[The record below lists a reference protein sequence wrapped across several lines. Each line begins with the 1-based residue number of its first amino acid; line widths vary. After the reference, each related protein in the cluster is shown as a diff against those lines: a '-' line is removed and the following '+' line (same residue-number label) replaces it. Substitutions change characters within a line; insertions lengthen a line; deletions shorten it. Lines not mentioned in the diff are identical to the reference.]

1 MMTNDEIE
9 AWAKDPQRAD
19 TMPYGLYEPPHRKG
33 ITGAALVVR
42 GVLYFRNGF
51 TPEVRSALVNCFDQ
65 YGAVIEEYHH
75 AAEVAAGQQP
85 SKNGPLR
92 WFYAEGEDPT
102 PYDKAPGFK
111 SLAKSVP
118 ANQTL
123 AVAMTSAEHK
133 FATGFFDFT
142 VFALSDWKAER
153 KRGLDGVAFTVPRS
167 FLVHRP
173 ARFQAMF
180 NAFAQALPTV
190 HGHAGFAVNVP
201 PMGRRP
207 NEASE
212 YFYARRFGPG
222 IDVGDPMR
230 SNVRKLYTK
239 IKTVD
244 WLNALDSELV
254 REVGGA
260 SSLALP
266 PDWFVREPMGDGGLV
281 IQAGVDPSS
290 GISDGPGKPVL
301 PPAAYV
307 LLNQALHP
315 IVADT
320 LDSLQDGTLDS
331 TAPLLNTG
339 VATEGWLRRFNVPDD
354 QIPTWWVELHKTP
367 KVTESKAA
375 IAANL
380 HRMRQAMG
388 LPAVPAPSNG
398 FGYDGAPGA

>member
-1 MMTNDEIE
+1 MTNDQIE
-9 AWAKDPQRAD
+9 AWAKDPRRAD

-42 GVLYFRNGF
+42 GVLYFRNGC
-51 TPEVRSALVNCFDQ
+51 TPEVRKALVNCFQQ
-65 YGAVIEEYHH
+65 YSAVIEEYHH
-75 AAEVAAGQQP
+75 ASEVAAGQEP
-85 SKNGPLR
+85 SKSGPLR

-102 PYDKAPGFK
+102 PYDKAPGFE

-123 AVAMTSAEHK
+123 AVAMTSADHK
-133 FATGFFDFT
+133 LATGFYDFT

-153 KRGLDGVAFTVPRS
+153 KRGLDGISFTVPRA

-244 WLNALDSELV
+244 WLNALDAELV
-254 REVGGA
+254 RDVGGA
-260 SSLALP
+260 SALALP
-266 PDWFVREPMGDGGLV
+266 PDWFIREPLGDGGLI
-281 IQAGVDPSS
+281 IQAGAAPET

-307 LLNQALHP
+307 ILDQALRP

-320 LDSLQDGTLDS
+320 IDTLQDGTLDS
-331 TAPLLNTG
+331 TSPLLSTV
-339 VATEGWLRRFNVPDD
+339 VATEGWLRRFHVPDD
-354 QIPTWWVELHKTP
+354 QINTWWVELHKTP
-367 KVTESKAA
+367 KVTDERAA
-375 IAANL
+375 IEAL
-380 HRMRQAMG
+380 TQKLRERMG
-388 LPAVPAPSNG
+388 LPGRSA
-398 FGYDGAPGA
+398 

>member
-1 MMTNDEIE
+1 MTDDQIE
-9 AWAKDPQRAD
+9 AWAKDPRRAD
-19 TMPYGLYEPPHRKG
+19 TMPYGLYEPLHRKG

-51 TPEVRSALVNCFDQ
+51 TPEVRKTLVSCFEQ
-65 YGAVIEEYHH
+65 YSAVIEEYHH
-75 AAEVAAGQQP
+75 ATEVAAGQQP
-85 SKNGPLR
+85 SKTGPLR

-102 PYDKAPGFK
+102 AYDQAPGFER
-111 SLAKSVP
+111 LAKTVP

-133 FATGFFDFT
+133 LATGFYDFT

-153 KRGLDGVAFTVPRS
+153 KRGLDGVAFSVPRA

-180 NAFAQALPTV
+180 NVFAEALPTV

-230 SNVRKLYTK
+230 STIRKLYTK

-244 WLNALDSELV
+244 WLNALDAELV
-254 REVGGA
+254 REVGA
-260 SSLALP
+260 SSSLALP
-266 PDWFVREPMGDGGLV
+266 PDWFIREPLGNGGLI
-281 IQAGVDPSS
+281 IQAGAAPET
-290 GISDGPGKPVL
+290 GISDGPGKPIL

-307 LLNQALHP
+307 LLNLALRP
-315 IVADT
+315 VVADT
-320 LDSLQDGTLDS
+320 LDTLQDGTLDS
-331 TAPLLNTG
+331 TAPLLSTV
-339 VATEGWLRRFNVPDD
+339 VATEGWLRRLNVPEDE
-354 QIPTWWVELHKTP
+354 INAWWVELHKTP
-367 KVTESKAA
+367 KVTDERTA
-375 IAANL
+375 IEEL
-380 HRMRQAMG
+380 TRKLRDRMG
-388 LPAVPAPSNG
+388 LPGRSA
-398 FGYDGAPGA
+398 

>member
-1 MMTNDEIE
+1 MTNDQIE
-9 AWAKDPQRAD
+9 AWAKDPRRAD

-42 GVLYFRNGF
+42 GVLYFRNGSS
-51 TPEVRSALVNCFDQ
+51 PEVRKALVNCFEQ
-65 YGAVIEEYHH
+65 YSAMIEEYHH
-75 AAEVAAGQQP
+75 ASEVAAGLEP
-85 SKNGPLR
+85 SKTGPLR
-92 WFYAEGEDPT
+92 WLYAEGEDPT
-102 PYDKAPGFK
+102 AYDPSGFER
-111 SLAKSVP
+111 LAKSVP
-118 ANQTL
+118 PNETL
-123 AVAMTSAEHK
+123 AVAMTSADHK
-133 FATGFFDFT
+133 LATGFYDFT

-153 KRGLDGVAFTVPRS
+153 KRGLDGVSFTVPRA

-230 SNVRKLYTK
+230 SNVRKLYTR

-244 WLNALDSELV
+244 WLNALDAELV

-266 PDWFVREPMGDGGLV
+266 PDWFIREPLGDGGLI
-281 IQAGVDPSS
+281 IQAGAAPET

-307 LLNQALHP
+307 ILNQALRP

-320 LDSLQDGTLDS
+320 IDTLQDGTLDS
-331 TAPLLNTG
+331 TAPLLSTV
-339 VATEGWLRRFNVPDD
+339 VATEGWLRRFDVPED
-354 QIPTWWVELHKTP
+354 QINPWWVELHKTP
-367 KVTESKAA
+367 KVTDERAA
-375 IAANL
+375 IDEL
-380 HRMRQAMG
+380 TDKLLGRMG
-388 LPAVPAPSNG
+388 LPGRTA
-398 FGYDGAPGA
+398 

>member
-1 MMTNDEIE
+1 MTNDQIE
-9 AWAKDPQRAD
+9 AWAKDPRRAD

-42 GVLYFRNGF
+42 GVLYFRNGC
-51 TPEVRSALVNCFDQ
+51 TPEVRKALVNCFQQ
-65 YGAVIEEYHH
+65 YSAVIEEYHH
-75 AAEVAAGQQP
+75 ASEVAAGQEP
-85 SKNGPLR
+85 SKSGPLR

-102 PYDKAPGFK
+102 PYDKAPGFE

-123 AVAMTSAEHK
+123 AVAMTSADHK
-133 FATGFFDFT
+133 LATGFYDFT

-153 KRGLDGVAFTVPRS
+153 KRGLDGISFTVPRA

-173 ARFQAMF
+173 ARFEAMF
-180 NAFAQALPTV
+180 NAFAEALPTV

-244 WLNALDSELV
+244 WLNALDAELV

-260 SSLALP
+260 SALALP
-266 PDWFVREPMGDGGLV
+266 PDWFIREPLGDGGLI
-281 IQAGVDPSS
+281 IQAGAAPET

-307 LLNQALHP
+307 ILDQALRP

-320 LDSLQDGTLDS
+320 IDTLQDGTLDS
-331 TAPLLNTG
+331 TSPLLSTV
-339 VATEGWLRRFNVPDD
+339 VATEGWLRRFHVPDD
-354 QIPTWWVELHKTP
+354 QINTWWIELHKTP
-367 KVTESKAA
+367 KVTDERAA
-375 IAANL
+375 IEAL
-380 HRMRQAMG
+380 TQKLRERMG
-388 LPAVPAPSNG
+388 LPGRAA
-398 FGYDGAPGA
+398 

>member
-1 MMTNDEIE
+1 MTNDQIE
-9 AWAKDPQRAD
+9 AWAKDPRRAD

-42 GVLYFRNGF
+42 GVLYFRNGSS
-51 TPEVRSALVNCFDQ
+51 PEVRKALVNCFEQ
-65 YGAVIEEYHH
+65 YSAMIEEYHH
-75 AAEVAAGQQP
+75 ASEVAAGQEP
-85 SKNGPLR
+85 SKTGPLR
-92 WFYAEGEDPT
+92 WLYAEGEDPT
-102 PYDKAPGFK
+102 AYDPSGFER
-111 SLAKSVP
+111 LAKSVP
-118 ANQTL
+118 PNETL
-123 AVAMTSAEHK
+123 AVAMTSADHK
-133 FATGFFDFT
+133 LATGFYDFT

-153 KRGLDGVAFTVPRS
+153 KRGLDGVSFTVPRA

-230 SNVRKLYTK
+230 SNVRKLYTR

-244 WLNALDSELV
+244 WLNALDAELV

-266 PDWFVREPMGDGGLV
+266 PDWFIREPLGDGGLI
-281 IQAGVDPSS
+281 IQAGAAPET

-307 LLNQALHP
+307 ILNQALRP

-320 LDSLQDGTLDS
+320 IDTLQDGTLDS
-331 TAPLLNTG
+331 TAPLLSTV
-339 VATEGWLRRFNVPDD
+339 VATEGWLRRFDVPED
-354 QIPTWWVELHKTP
+354 QINAWWVELHKTP
-367 KVTESKAA
+367 KVTDERAA
-375 IAANL
+375 IEELTNKL
-380 HRMRQAMG
+380 LGRMG
-388 LPAVPAPSNG
+388 LPGRSA
-398 FGYDGAPGA
+398 

>member
-1 MMTNDEIE
+1 MTDDQIE
-9 AWAKDPQRAD
+9 AWAKDPRRAD

-51 TPEVRSALVNCFDQ
+51 TPEVRKALVSCFEQ
-65 YGAVIEEYHH
+65 YSAVIEEYHH
-75 AAEVAAGQQP
+75 ATEVAAGQQP
-85 SKNGPLR
+85 SKTGPLR

-102 PYDKAPGFK
+102 AYDQAPGFER
-111 SLAKSVP
+111 LAKSVP

-133 FATGFFDFT
+133 LATGFYDFT

-153 KRGLDGVAFTVPRS
+153 KRGLDGVAFTVPRA

-180 NAFAQALPTV
+180 NVFAEALPTV

-230 SNVRKLYTK
+230 SNIRKLYTK

-244 WLNALDSELV
+244 WLNALDAELV
-254 REVGGA
+254 REVGSS

-266 PDWFVREPMGDGGLV
+266 PDWFIREPLGNGGLI
-281 IQAGVDPSS
+281 IQAGAAPET
-290 GISDGPGKPVL
+290 GISDGPGKPIL

-307 LLNQALHP
+307 LLNQALRP
-315 IVADT
+315 IVEDT
-320 LDSLQDGTLDS
+320 LDTLQDGTLDS
-331 TAPLLNTG
+331 TAPLLSTV
-339 VATEGWLRRFNVPDD
+339 VATEGWLRRFNVPED
-354 QIPTWWVELHKTP
+354 QINAWWVELHKTP
-367 KVTESKAA
+367 KVTNERGPIEELTLK
-375 IAANL
+375 L
-380 HRMRQAMG
+380 RERMRI
-388 LPAVPAPSNG
+388 
-398 FGYDGAPGA
+398 PGRSA

>member
-1 MMTNDEIE
+1 MTDDQIE
-9 AWAKDPQRAD
+9 AWAKDPRRAD

-42 GVLYFRNGF
+42 GALYFRNGF
-51 TPEVRSALVNCFDQ
+51 TPEVRKALVNCFEQ
-65 YGAVIEEYHH
+65 YNAVIEEYNH

-85 SKNGPLR
+85 SKTGPLR
-92 WFYAEGEDPT
+92 WFYSEGEDPT
-102 PYDKAPGFK
+102 AYDQAPGFER
-111 SLAKSVP
+111 LAKTVA

-133 FATGFFDFT
+133 LATGFYDFT
-142 VFALSDWKAER
+142 VFALSDRKAER
-153 KRGLDGVAFTVPRS
+153 KRGLDAMAFSVPRA
-167 FLVHRP
+167 FLAHRP

-180 NAFAQALPTV
+180 NVFAEALPTV

-230 SNVRKLYTK
+230 SNIRKLYTK

-244 WLNALDSELV
+244 WLNALDAELV
-254 REVGGA
+254 REVGGF

-266 PDWFVREPMGDGGLV
+266 PDWFIRKPLGNGGLLV
-281 IQAGVDPSS
+281 QAGIAPET
-290 GISDGPGKPVL
+290 GISDGPGKPIL

-307 LLNQALHP
+307 LLNQALRP

-320 LDSLQDGTLDS
+320 LDTLQDGTLDS
-331 TAPLLNTG
+331 TAALLNTV
-339 VATEGWLRRFNVPDD
+339 VATEGWLRRFNVPED
-354 QIPTWWVELHKTP
+354 QIHAWWVELHKTP
-367 KVTESKAA
+367 KVTEERALIDEFAGK
-375 IAANL
+375 L
-380 HRMRQAMG
+380 RERMG
-388 LPAVPAPSNG
+388 LTGQSA
-398 FGYDGAPGA
+398 

>member
-1 MMTNDEIE
+1 MTNDEIE
-9 AWAKDPQRAD
+9 AWAKDPRRAD
-19 TMPYGLYEPPHRKG
+19 TMPFGLYEPPRRKG

-42 GVLYFRNGF
+42 GTLYFRNGF
-51 TPEVRSALVNCFDQ
+51 TPEVRQALISCFEQ
-65 YGAVIEEYHH
+65 YRAVIEEYCQ
-75 AAEVAAGQQP
+75 ALEAAAGKSP
-85 SKNGPLR
+85 SKTGPLR
-92 WFYAEGEDPT
+92 WLYAEGEEPSAHDP
-102 PYDKAPGFK
+102 AHGFER
-111 SLAKSVP
+111 LAKTVP

-123 AVAMTSAEHK
+123 AVAMTSADHK
-133 FATGFFDFT
+133 LATGFYDFT
-142 VFALSDWKAER
+142 AFALSDWKAER
-153 KRGLDGVAFTVPRS
+153 NRGLDAITFTVPRA

-180 NAFAQALPTV
+180 NAFAEALPTV

-230 SNVRKLYTK
+230 SNVRKLFTK

-244 WLNALDSELV
+244 WLTALNAELV

-266 PDWFVREPMGDGGLV
+266 PDWYISQPLGNGGLL
-281 IQAGVDPSS
+281 IQAGAAPET

-307 LLNQALHP
+307 ILNNALHP
-315 IVADT
+315 IVVDT
-320 LDSLQDGTLDS
+320 LDTLQDGTLDS
-331 TAPLLNTG
+331 TAPLLSTA
-339 VATEGWLRRFNVPDD
+339 VSTERWLRRFAVPDD
-354 QIPTWWVELHKTP
+354 QINAWWVELHKTP
-367 KVTESKAA
+367 KVTDDRTA
-375 IAANL
+375 IETQTKKL
-380 HRMRQAMG
+380 RERMG
-388 LPAVPAPSNG
+388 LPAA
-398 FGYDGAPGA
+398 

>member
-1 MMTNDEIE
+1 MTNDEIE
-9 AWAKDPQRAD
+9 AWAKDPRRAD

-42 GVLYFRNGF
+42 GVLYFRNGC
-51 TPEVRSALVNCFDQ
+51 TPEVRKALVSCFQQ
-65 YGAVIEEYHH
+65 YSAVIEEYHH
-75 AAEVAAGQQP
+75 ASEVAAGQEP
-85 SKNGPLR
+85 SKTGPLR

-102 PYDKAPGFK
+102 PYDKAPGFE

-123 AVAMTSAEHK
+123 AVAMTSADHK
-133 FATGFFDFT
+133 LATGFYDFT

-153 KRGLDGVAFTVPRS
+153 KRGLDGVSFTVPRA

-244 WLNALDSELV
+244 WLNTLDADLV
-254 REVGGA
+254 REVGGTSA
-260 SSLALP
+260 LALP
-266 PDWFVREPMGDGGLV
+266 PDWFIREPLGDGGLI
-281 IQAGVDPSS
+281 IQAGAAPET

-307 LLNQALHP
+307 ILDQALRP

-320 LDSLQDGTLDS
+320 IDTLQDGTLDS
-331 TAPLLNTG
+331 TSPLLSTV
-339 VATEGWLRRFNVPDD
+339 VATEGWLRRFHLPDD
-354 QIPTWWVELHKTP
+354 QINTWWVELHKTP
-367 KVTESKAA
+367 KVTDERAA
-375 IAANL
+375 IEAL
-380 HRMRQAMG
+380 TQKLRERMG
-388 LPAVPAPSNG
+388 LPGRSA
-398 FGYDGAPGA
+398 

>member
-1 MMTNDEIE
+1 MTNDQIE
-9 AWAKDPQRAD
+9 AWAKDPRRAD

-42 GVLYFRNGF
+42 GVLYFRNGSS
-51 TPEVRSALVNCFDQ
+51 PEVRKALVNCFEQ
-65 YGAVIEEYHH
+65 YSAMIEEYHH
-75 AAEVAAGQQP
+75 ASEVAAGLEP
-85 SKNGPLR
+85 SKTGPLR
-92 WFYAEGEDPT
+92 WLYAEGEDPT
-102 PYDKAPGFK
+102 AYDPSGFER
-111 SLAKSVP
+111 LAKSVP
-118 ANQTL
+118 PNETL
-123 AVAMTSAEHK
+123 AVAMTSADHK
-133 FATGFFDFT
+133 LATGFYDFT

-153 KRGLDGVAFTVPRS
+153 KRGLDGVSFTVPRA

-230 SNVRKLYTK
+230 SNVRKLYTT

-244 WLNALDSELV
+244 WLNALDAELV

-266 PDWFVREPMGDGGLV
+266 PDWFIREPLGDGGLI
-281 IQAGVDPSS
+281 IQAGAAPET

-307 LLNQALHP
+307 ILNQALRP

-320 LDSLQDGTLDS
+320 IDTLQDGTLDS
-331 TAPLLNTG
+331 TAPLLSTV
-339 VATEGWLRRFNVPDD
+339 VATEGWLRRFDVPED
-354 QIPTWWVELHKTP
+354 QINAWWVELHKTP
-367 KVTESKAA
+367 KVTDERAA
-375 IAANL
+375 IEELTNKL
-380 HRMRQAMG
+380 LGRMG
-388 LPAVPAPSNG
+388 LPGRTA
-398 FGYDGAPGA
+398 

>member
-1 MMTNDEIE
+1 MTNDQIE
-9 AWAKDPQRAD
+9 AWAKDPRRAD

-42 GVLYFRNGF
+42 GVLYFRNGCI
-51 TPEVRSALVNCFDQ
+51 PEVRKALVNCFQQ
-65 YGAVIEEYHH
+65 YSAVIEEYHH
-75 AAEVAAGQQP
+75 ASEVAAGQEP
-85 SKNGPLR
+85 SKSGPLR

-102 PYDKAPGFK
+102 PYDKAPGFE

-118 ANQTL
+118 ANETL
-123 AVAMTSAEHK
+123 AVAMTSADHK
-133 FATGFFDFT
+133 LATGFYDFT

-153 KRGLDGVAFTVPRS
+153 KRGLDGVSFTVPRS

-180 NAFAQALPTV
+180 NAFAEALPTV

-244 WLNALDSELV
+244 WLNALDGELV

-260 SSLALP
+260 SALALP
-266 PDWFVREPMGDGGLV
+266 PDWFIREPLGDGGLI
-281 IQAGVDPSS
+281 IQAGVAPET

-307 LLNQALHP
+307 ILDQALRP

-320 LDSLQDGTLDS
+320 IDTLQDGTLDS
-331 TAPLLNTG
+331 TSPLLSTV
-339 VATEGWLRRFNVPDD
+339 VATEGWLRRFHVPDD
-354 QIPTWWVELHKTP
+354 QINTWWVELHKTP
-367 KVTESKAA
+367 RVTDERAA
-375 IAANL
+375 IEAL
-380 HRMRQAMG
+380 TQKLRERMG
-388 LPAVPAPSNG
+388 LPGQSA
-398 FGYDGAPGA
+398 

>member
-1 MMTNDEIE
+1 MTDDQIE
-9 AWAKDPQRAD
+9 AWAKDPRRAD

-51 TPEVRSALVNCFDQ
+51 TPEVRKALVSCFEQ
-65 YGAVIEEYHH
+65 YSAVIEEYHH
-75 AAEVAAGQQP
+75 ATEVAAGQQP
-85 SKNGPLR
+85 SKTGPLR

-102 PYDKAPGFK
+102 AYDQAPGFER
-111 SLAKSVP
+111 LAKTVP

-133 FATGFFDFT
+133 LATGFYDFT

-153 KRGLDGVAFTVPRS
+153 KRGLDGVAFSVPRA

-180 NAFAQALPTV
+180 NVFAETLPTV

-230 SNVRKLYTK
+230 SNIRKLYTK

-244 WLNALDSELV
+244 WLNALDAELV
-254 REVGGA
+254 REVGGS

-266 PDWFVREPMGDGGLV
+266 PDWFVREPLGNGGLI
-281 IQAGVDPSS
+281 IQAGAAPET
-290 GISDGPGKPVL
+290 GISDGPGKPIL

-307 LLNQALHP
+307 LLNQALRP

-320 LDSLQDGTLDS
+320 LDTLQDGTLDS
-331 TAPLLNTG
+331 TAPLLSTV
-339 VATEGWLRRFNVPDD
+339 VATEGWLRRFNVPED
-354 QIPTWWVELHKTP
+354 QINTWWVELHKTP
-367 KVTESKAA
+367 KVTNERGA
-375 IAANL
+375 IEEL
-380 HRMRQAMG
+380 TRKLRERMG
-388 LPAVPAPSNG
+388 LPGRSA
-398 FGYDGAPGA
+398 

>member
-1 MMTNDEIE
+1 MTNDQIE
-9 AWAKDPQRAD
+9 AWAKDPRRAD

-42 GVLYFRNGF
+42 GVLYFRNGSS
-51 TPEVRSALVNCFDQ
+51 PEVRKALVNCFEQ
-65 YGAVIEEYHH
+65 YSAMIEEYHH
-75 AAEVAAGQQP
+75 ASEVAAGQEP
-85 SKNGPLR
+85 SKTGPLR
-92 WFYAEGEDPT
+92 WLYAEGEDPT
-102 PYDKAPGFK
+102 AYDPSGFER
-111 SLAKSVP
+111 LAKSVP
-118 ANQTL
+118 PNETL
-123 AVAMTSAEHK
+123 AVAMTSADHK
-133 FATGFFDFT
+133 LATGFYDFT

-153 KRGLDGVAFTVPRS
+153 KRGLDGVSFTVPRA

-230 SNVRKLYTK
+230 SNVRKLYTT

-244 WLNALDSELV
+244 WLNALDAELV

-266 PDWFVREPMGDGGLV
+266 PDWFIREPLGDGGLI
-281 IQAGVDPSS
+281 IQAGAAPET

-307 LLNQALHP
+307 ILNQALRP

-320 LDSLQDGTLDS
+320 IDTLQDGTLDS
-331 TAPLLNTG
+331 TAPLLSTV
-339 VATEGWLRRFNVPDD
+339 VATEGWLRRFDVPED
-354 QIPTWWVELHKTP
+354 QINAWWVELHKTP
-367 KVTESKAA
+367 KVTDERAA
-375 IAANL
+375 IEELTNKL
-380 HRMRQAMG
+380 RERMG
-388 LPAVPAPSNG
+388 LPGRSA
-398 FGYDGAPGA
+398 

>member
-1 MMTNDEIE
+1 MTNDQIE
-9 AWAKDPQRAD
+9 AWAKDPRRAD

-42 GVLYFRNGF
+42 GVLYFRNGSS
-51 TPEVRSALVNCFDQ
+51 PEVRKALVNCFEQ
-65 YGAVIEEYHH
+65 YSAMIEEYHH
-75 AAEVAAGQQP
+75 ASEVAAGLEP
-85 SKNGPLR
+85 SKTGPLR
-92 WFYAEGEDPT
+92 WLYAEGEDPT
-102 PYDKAPGFK
+102 AYDPSGFER
-111 SLAKSVP
+111 LAKSVP
-118 ANQTL
+118 PNETM
-123 AVAMTSAEHK
+123 AVAMTSADHK
-133 FATGFFDFT
+133 LATGFYDFT

-153 KRGLDGVAFTVPRS
+153 KRGLDGVSFTVPRA

-230 SNVRKLYTK
+230 SNVRKLYTR

-244 WLNALDSELV
+244 WLNALDAELV

-266 PDWFVREPMGDGGLV
+266 PDWFIREPLGDGGLI
-281 IQAGVDPSS
+281 IQAGAAPET

-307 LLNQALHP
+307 ILNQALRP

-320 LDSLQDGTLDS
+320 IDTLQDGTLDS
-331 TAPLLNTG
+331 TAPLLSTV
-339 VATEGWLRRFNVPDD
+339 VATEGWLRRFDVPED
-354 QIPTWWVELHKTP
+354 QINAWWVELHKTP
-367 KVTESKAA
+367 KVTDERAA
-375 IAANL
+375 IEELTNKL
-380 HRMRQAMG
+380 LGRMG
-388 LPAVPAPSNG
+388 LPGRTA
-398 FGYDGAPGA
+398 

>member
-1 MMTNDEIE
+1 MTNDEIE
-9 AWAKDPQRAD
+9 AWAKDPRRAD
-19 TMPYGLYEPPHRKG
+19 TMPFGLYEPAHRKG

-51 TPEVRSALVNCFDQ
+51 TPEVRQALVRCFEQ
-65 YGAVIEEYHH
+65 YSAAITDYHH
-75 AAEVAAGQQP
+75 ALEEAAGQTP
-85 SKNGPLR
+85 SKTGPLR

-102 PYDKAPGFK
+102 AYDQAPGFER
-111 SLAKSVP
+111 LASTVP

-133 FATGFFDFT
+133 LATGFYDFT

-153 KRGLDGVAFTVPRS
+153 KRGLDGLAFSVPRA

-173 ARFQAMF
+173 AVFQAMF
-180 NAFAQALPTV
+180 NAFAEALPTV

-201 PMGRRP
+201 PMDRRP

-230 SNVRKLYTK
+230 SNVRKLFTK

-244 WLNALDSELV
+244 WLNALDADLV

-260 SSLALP
+260 SSLVLP
-266 PDWFVREPMGDGGLV
+266 PDWFIREPLRNGGLL
-281 IQAGVDPSS
+281 IQAGAAPES
-290 GISDGPGKPVL
+290 GISNGPGKPVA

-307 LLNQALHP
+307 LLNRALRL

-320 LDSLQDGTLDS
+320 LDTLQDGTLDS
-331 TAPLLNTG
+331 TAPLLSTV
-339 VATEGWLRRFNVPDD
+339 VATEGWLHRFDVQED
-354 QIPTWWVELHKTP
+354 QLNIWWVELHKTP
-367 KVTESKAA
+367 KVTDERTA
-375 IAANL
+375 IAEQTRKL
-380 HRMRQAMG
+380 RERMGR
-388 LPAVPAPSNG
+388 PVDPSS
-398 FGYDGAPGA
+398 

>member
-1 MMTNDEIE
+1 MTNDQIE
-9 AWAKDPQRAD
+9 AWAKDPRRAD

-42 GVLYFRNGF
+42 GVLYFRNGSS
-51 TPEVRSALVNCFDQ
+51 PEVRKALVNCFEQ
-65 YGAVIEEYHH
+65 YTAVIEEYHH
-75 AAEVAAGQQP
+75 ASEVAGGLEP
-85 SKNGPLR
+85 SKTGPLR
-92 WFYAEGEDPT
+92 WLYAESEDPT
-102 PYDKAPGFK
+102 AYDPSGFER
-111 SLAKSVP
+111 LAESVLP
-118 ANQTL
+118 NETL
-123 AVAMTSAEHK
+123 AVAMTSADHK
-133 FATGFFDFT
+133 LATGFYDFT

-153 KRGLDGVAFTVPRS
+153 KRGLDGMSFTVPRA

-244 WLNALDSELV
+244 WLNALDAELV

-266 PDWFVREPMGDGGLV
+266 PDWFIREPLGDGGLI
-281 IQAGVDPSS
+281 IQAGAAPET

-301 PPAAYV
+301 PPTAYV
-307 LLNQALHP
+307 ILNQALRP

-320 LDSLQDGTLDS
+320 IDTLQDGTLDS
-331 TAPLLNTG
+331 TAPLLSTV
-339 VATEGWLRRFNVPDD
+339 VATEGWLRRFDVPED
-354 QIPTWWVELHKTP
+354 QINAWWVELHKTP
-367 KVTESKAA
+367 KVTDERAA
-375 IAANL
+375 IEELTNKL
-380 HRMRQAMG
+380 RERMG
-388 LPAVPAPSNG
+388 LPGRSA
-398 FGYDGAPGA
+398 